1 MKRLNRS
8 QINKNLANIVTHP
21 LIALSK
27 VPEGLVIHTIQALER
42 GMAYILISKEEN
54 QTNNLKT
61 DMDESF
67 KKLKSTITDF
77 VDATIYNKKSS
88 LGLQSYLSRIKDT
101 ILNLPL
107 YPFLEPGNIESTKQT
122 NASNKNL
129 VSTSDISFREWDS
142 VTHFKDNIVIGAFKA
157 VERVTNIGLNAF
169 SLPFDL
175 ARSLLHIATGAVE
188 IAASIPIAAVD
199 AIIGTGKAI
208 NHLLTGKD
216 KNNSLKEVFFDE
228 FSSSLNLFNDGANT
242 IENGIKRLVTD
253 PIDRFA
259 NSFIPQYFNKDKR
272 LSADIHKYLNKLN
285 NKAVKNEVAN
295 ENNVNRGMGE
305 SELTTEEKRTTDE
318 KETNQTNV
326 NTGMGKYERTTE
338 KELTTDERETN
349 ETNVNIND
357 VDEKMQTTPTSET
370 PVSPEGTSKVG
381 QLKQRRSL
389 SNSSLNSFEK
399 NN

>member
-1 MKRLNRS
+1 
-8 QINKNLANIVTHP
+8 
-21 LIALSK
+21 
-27 VPEGLVIHTIQALER
+27 
-42 GMAYILISKEEN
+42 
-54 QTNNLKT
+54 
-61 DMDESF
+61 
-67 KKLKSTITDF
+67 
-77 VDATIYNKKSS
+77 
-88 LGLQSYLSRIKDT
+88 
-101 ILNLPL
+101 
-107 YPFLEPGNIESTKQT
+107 
-122 NASNKNL
+122 
-129 VSTSDISFREWDS
+129 
-142 VTHFKDNIVIGAFKA
+142 
-157 VERVTNIGLNAF
+157 
-169 SLPFDL
+169 
-175 ARSLLHIATGAVE
+175 
-188 IAASIPIAAVD
+188 
-199 AIIGTGKAI
+199 
-208 NHLLTGKD
+208 
-216 KNNSLKEVFFDE
+216 
-228 FSSSLNLFNDGANT
+228 LNLFNDGANT